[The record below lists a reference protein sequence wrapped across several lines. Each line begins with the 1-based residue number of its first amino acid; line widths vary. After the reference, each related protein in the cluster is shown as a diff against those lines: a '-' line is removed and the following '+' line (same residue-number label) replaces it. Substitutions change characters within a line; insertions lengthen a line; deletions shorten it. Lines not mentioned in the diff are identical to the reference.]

1 VWQKQSKVTMVA
13 SASEPAFLRITTM
26 PVITERT
33 PIRFHDE
40 LPDKTD
46 VLVIGGG
53 IAGIMTAWF
62 LQKAGRQVVVC
73 EKGRVAGEQSCRNWG
88 FVRQA
93 GRDAAELP
101 IMMDCMRTWEELQES
116 LGDAVGFRRP
126 GSVFTSKNDSELQ
139 GYAEW
144 VDQVG
149 IPHGLDCKMITAREM
164 SNIPGIPQGSFKGA
178 LYTPSD
184 GTAEP
189 FTAVTAIAEALR
201 AKGGVSIREN
211 CAVRLLDIQGGEVVG
226 AHTEEGTIEAEQVL
240 LAAGLWTGRLL
251 HNHGLRLPQLLANTT
266 IARTAA
272 TPEQQHLAFG
282 HGEACFRSRVDGGYN
297 LMPGEIMEHEF
308 CFDTLAY
315 GFDFIPALKK
325 YYRNTSVIPGFYEGF
340 FSRLFPQRRW
350 NKDQVTPFEKTRV
363 LNPRLSHRHLRKIEK
378 RAAQHLPDFA
388 KLPIEEAWTGSTDMT
403 PDMLPAL
410 GTVGAYPGLY
420 IAAGLSGHGFGLGP
434 GIGKV
439 IADHMLGEPEKY
451 DLSAFRLERFSKK
464 N

>member
-1 VWQKQSKVTMVA
+1 
-13 SASEPAFLRITTM
+13 
-26 PVITERT
+26 
-33 PIRFHDE
+33 
-40 LPDKTD
+40 
-46 VLVIGGG
+46 
-53 IAGIMTAWF
+53 MTAWF
-62 LQKAGRQVVVC
+62 LQQAGRQVLIC

-93 GRDAAELP
+93 GRDPAELP
-101 IMMDCMRTWEELQES
+101 IMMDCMHTWDELQKR

-126 GSVFTSKNDSELQ
+126 GSLFTSKQQHELQ
-139 GYAEW
+139 GYEEW
-144 VDQVG
+144 VDKVG
-149 IPHGLDCKMITAREM
+149 RPHGLDCRMLTAQEM
-164 SNIPGIPQGSFKGA
+164 KQVSKLPQGDFRAA

-189 FTAVTAIAEALR
+189 FTAVPAIAEALHS
-201 AKGGVSIREN
+201 KQGVAIREN
-211 CAVRLLDIQGGEVVG
+211 CAVRLLDIEGGRVVG
-226 AHTEEGTIEAEQVL
+226 AHTEDGTVKAEQVL
-240 LAAGLWTGRLL
+240 VTAGLWTGRLL

-266 IARTAA
+266 VARTGPADA
-272 TPEQQHLAFG
+272 QHQLAFG

-308 CFDTLAY
+308 CFDTVAY
-315 GFDFIPALKK
+315 GLDFLPALKK

-340 FSRLFPQRRW
+340 LRRISPKRRW
-350 NKDQVTPFEKTRV
+350 HKDQVSPFERTRV
-363 LNPRLSHRHLRKIEK
+363 LNPKLSRRHLKKIEK
-378 RAAQHLPDFA
+378 RVSRHLPELA

-410 GTVGAYPGLY
+410 GRVATYPGLY

-439 IADHMLGEPEKY
+439 IADHMLDRPAKY
-451 DLSAFRLERFSKK
+451 DLSPFLLERFAKK